1 MVDVTELP
9 VKVWPRQKLVIAL
22 TAAAIVAAMA
32 VASWQFDLQTAKKDA
47 GPKAETKGALPRW
60 LKAVAPLWQGKD
72 IYSVDSPDSPVHL
85 HPNIPVVP
93 ILLTPLARLSPRAAA
108 AIVNLLKILL
118 VLASL
123 RMLWEVAAHKLQPP
137 AAWAVALG
145 VLWAMLAIVAD
156 VQHGNT
162 NTIVLA
168 GISLHLWLYR
178 RGRDLLAGSSLALAI
193 CLKMTPAL
201 FVLYWL
207 YQRNWKLLGGVL
219 IALVVLGVIIP
230 AAALGPSHACELTD
244 HWLHNLIVPGLMRN
258 SPYPVHINQ
267 SLPAMMNR
275 FFLPEGDK
283 GGNVFWNPDDVPNYP
298 GLDGMATQV
307 GNGPQQRQW
316 VTLVSLSPW
325 AVQWI
330 TRAAQMAIVGLMAC
344 AIGWRLLPRDDARR
358 GLQYGMVVLGMLL
371 LNQRTWEEHAA
382 VLLVATIPIWLAIG
396 FGRMGRAA
404 RKWRWG

>member
-32 VASWQFDLQTAKKDA
+32 VVFVAVRPADGKEGRRPESRNQGGASPVAQGGGPALAGQGHLQRRFA
-47 GPKAETKGALPRW
+47 G
-60 LKAVAPLWQGKD
+60 Q
-72 IYSVDSPDSPVHL
+72 SVHL

-193 CLKMTPAL
+193 CLEITPAL

-230 AAALGPSHACELTD
+230 AAALDLRTHA
-244 HWLHNLIVPGLMRN
+244 
-258 SPYPVHINQ
+258 S
-267 SLPAMMNR
+267 
-275 FFLPEGDK
+275 
-283 GGNVFWNPDDVPNYP
+283 
-298 GLDGMATQV
+298 
-307 GNGPQQRQW
+307 
-316 VTLVSLSPW
+316 
-325 AVQWI
+325 
-330 TRAAQMAIVGLMAC
+330 
-344 AIGWRLLPRDDARR
+344 
-358 GLQYGMVVLGMLL
+358 
-371 LNQRTWEEHAA
+371 
-382 VLLVATIPIWLAIG
+382 
-396 FGRMGRAA
+396 
-404 RKWRWG
+404 